1 MLKTSRKG
9 NLTIISVVVFLLFL
23 LMSRNI
29 SSSRPGVASHSST
42 NSDFQGGHVDLDQSN
57 QNDGDTHQAHFQS
70 SDDNRHSSNEDGNVN
85 LDSTDH
91 EHNDRE
97 NQGDGSSGED
107 NNSNENNNNDNN
119 NSNDSSNND
128 DSYNNEDQ
136 ADGNNDGNNDG
147 DNDDNNEGNNDGNND
162 GNNND
167 DENRGEGDGDVGNTE
182 GTENSENTQNSENA
196 ENSNNDDTKEGEDDD
211 FDENNYEYIE
221 DNSDVRVFRENATF
235 VTLVRNKELKHILQ
249 SINEVEK
256 RFNHIHHYDWV
267 FLNEEPFTANFIKL
281 TASRVSGT
289 AKYGRIRGDQWR
301 YPDFIDQSRAEKSL
315 RDLKDKVHGGELSY
329 RHMCRYESGFFW
341 RHPLLRDYKY
351 YWRVEPRIRIM
362 CDVREDPFRLLRERN
377 KIYGFTIAIRE
388 HEWSIPTLWNTV
400 RGFMEQYPEYI
411 NQHNA
416 MRFISDDNGGTY
428 NLCHFWSNFEV
439 GDLDFFRSPEYLA
452 FFEYLD
458 GAGGFYY
465 ERWGDAPV
473 HTIAVSLLADRD
485 QLHWFENIG
494 YFHEPFQN
502 CPIDKEVRK
511 ELRCSCP
518 NDAHVNP
525 DWRDSLAFMPN
536 SCISEFLLTAGQP

>member
-29 SSSRPGVASHSST
+29 SSTRSGVASHSST
-42 NSDFQGGHVDLDQSN
+42 NSDFQGGHVNLDQSN

-70 SDDNRHSSNEDGNVN
+70 FDDNSHSSNDDGKVN
-85 LDSTDH
+85 LDGTGH
-91 EHNDRE
+91 EHNDLK

-107 NNSNENNNNDNN
+107 NNSNENNNDNN
-119 NSNDSSNND
+119 NSNDSNNHGD
-128 DSYNNEDQ
+128 NYDNEDQ
-136 ADGNNDGNNDG
+136 ADGNNDGNN
-147 DNDDNNEGNNDGNND
+147 NDNNVGNNDGNS
-162 GNNND
+162 ND
-167 DENRGEGDGDVGNTE
+167 DESRREGDGDNGNNEST
-182 GTENSENTQNSENA
+182 GNSENTP
-196 ENSNNDDTKEGEDDD
+196 NSNNDDKKDEEDDN

-221 DNSDVRVFRENATF
+221 DYSDVRVFRENATF
-235 VTLVRNKELKHILQ
+235 VTLVKNKELKHILQ

-281 TASRVSGT
+281 TSSRVSGT

-400 RGFMEQYPEYI
+400 RGFMEQYPQYI

-428 NLCHFWSNFEV
+428 NLCHFWSNFEI

-518 NDAHVNP
+518 NDVHVNP
-525 DWRDSLAFMPN
+525 DWTDSLAFMPN